1 MAHLG
6 PVGNVVRF
14 QRYVLLTFVCLAV
27 VVGWAVQAACVSAF
41 AQFAILD
48 QTVLNLVNSST
59 LAGLATGLGTFF
71 GMIRSRKAIEFCH
84 ETLRELYKVT
94 WPTKDETI
102 RASTTVI
109 MTTLFIAAV
118 LAAYDLVWK
127 NLADLVLFTEG

>member
-1 MAHLG
+1 
-6 PVGNVVRF
+6 VRF
-14 QRYVLLTFVCLAV
+14 QRYVLLSFVCFAV
-27 VVGWAVQAACVSAF
+27 LLGWAVQAACVSAF

-48 QTVLNLVNSST
+48 KTIFELVSSST
-59 LAGLATGLGTFF
+59 LLGLATGLITFF
-71 GMIRSRKAIEFCH
+71 VMIRSRKAIEFCD
-84 ETLRELYKVT
+84 ETVGELYKVT

-118 LAAYDLVWK
+118 LAAYDIVWK

>member
-1 MAHLG
+1 MA
-6 PVGNVVRF
+6 
-14 QRYVLLTFVCLAV
+14 AM
-27 VVGWAVQAACVSAF
+27 VGWAVQAACVSAF

-48 QTVLNLVNSST
+48 QTVLNLVNRST
-59 LAGLATGLGTFF
+59 LAGIVCGFSTFF
-71 GMIRSRKAIEFCH
+71 AMIRSRKTIEFCD
-84 ETLRELYKVT
+84 EVVGELHKVT

-118 LAAYDLVWK
+118 LAAYDVVWK

>member
-1 MAHLG
+1 M
-6 PVGNVVRF
+6 RF
-14 QRYVLLTFVCLAV
+14 QRYVLLSFVCFAGMI
-27 VVGWAVQAACVSAF
+27 GWAVQAACVSAF

-48 QTVLNLVNSST
+48 QPILEIISSST
-59 LAGLATGLGTFF
+59 MLGIGACLATFF
-71 GMIRSRKAIEFCH
+71 GMIRSRKAIEFCD
-84 ETLRELYKVT
+84 ETVGELYKVT

>member
-1 MAHLG
+1 M
-6 PVGNVVRF
+6 RF
-14 QRYVLLTFVCLAV
+14 QRYVLLSFVCFAV
-27 VVGWAVQAACVSAF
+27 LLGWAVQAACVSAF

-48 QTVLNLVNSST
+48 KTIFELVSSST
-59 LAGLATGLGTFF
+59 LLGLATGLITFF
-71 GMIRSRKAIEFCH
+71 VMIRSRKAIEFCD
-84 ETLRELYKVT
+84 ETVGELYKVT

-118 LAAYDLVWK
+118 LAAYDIVWK